1 MITPTPRLVVLLL
14 AGAPVGWAV
23 GAVFPAYQWA
33 AAIWVALLLLAAMLD
48 AGLAPSGA
56 ALALDVNLPE
66 TPGVGGAAEAVAVRA
81 SFRTRA
87 PARVEVAL
95 EANDRLAVSPPLCIA
110 RGEGKNLDAE
120 FDVRAV
126 RRGLGRLERVWLRWA
141 GPLGLA
147 RRQAALFVDRG
158 VTLEADFRGVREV
171 AMRMF
176 SQDSQA
182 GNKAQ
187 FDVGDGGEFNAL
199 REYQPGMDLRAADW
213 KQSARHNKVL
223 VKEFRTERNHPI
235 ILALD
240 TGRLMCEPVAG
251 LARMDRALNAAL
263 LLAYV
268 SLKIGD
274 RVGLFAFDAQPRV
287 ATGTIS
293 GVNAFALLRRQA
305 AAIDYSTEET
315 NFTLGLATLQ
325 TALDRRS
332 MIIILTEFA
341 DPTSAEL
348 MLESVGRLLRRHAV
362 LFVVL
367 RDDEVESLARARP
380 AVSDDV
386 ARAVVADAIWREREA
401 VMARLRRLGADIL
414 EAPAGSLGP
423 ALLDRYLAA
432 KRSARL

>member
-1 MITPTPRLVVLLL
+1 MITPTPRLVVLLAL
-14 AGAPVGWAV
+14 GAPAGWAL
-23 GAVFPAYQWA
+23 GAAYPAYQWA
-33 AAIWVALLLLAAMLD
+33 AAVWVALLLLAALLD

-56 ALALDVNLPE
+56 ALALEVQLPE
-66 TPGVGGAAEAVAVRA
+66 SPGVGGAPEPLAVHAR
-81 SFRTRA
+81 FRRRA
-87 PARVEVAL
+87 PPRVEVAL
-95 EANDRLAVSPPLCIA
+95 EANDRFSVSPPVCVA
-110 RGEGKNLDAE
+110 AGEGQALSAL
-120 FDVRAV
+120 FDVSAV

-147 RRQAALFVDRG
+147 RRQAALRVDRD
-158 VTLEADFRGVREV
+158 VPLTADFRGVREI
-171 AMRMF
+171 ALRMF
-176 SQDSQA
+176 SQDSRT

-187 FDVGDGGEFNAL
+187 FDIGDGGEFNAL
-199 REYQPGMDLRAADW
+199 HEYLPGMDLRAADW

-251 LARMDRALNAAL
+251 LARMDRALNAAM

-274 RVGLFAFDAQPRV
+274 RVGLFAFEAKPSV

-293 GVNAFALLRRQA
+293 GVNAFAHLRRQA
-305 AAIDYSTEET
+305 AGIDYSTEET

-325 TALDRRS
+325 ASLDRRS
-332 MIIILTEFA
+332 MIIIFTEFA

-367 RDDEVESLARARP
+367 RDDEVETLARARP
-380 AVSDDV
+380 SDPDDV
-386 ARAVVADAIWREREA
+386 SRAVVADAIWREREA
-401 VMARLRRLGADIL
+401 VMSRLRRLGADIL
-414 EAPAGSLGP
+414 EAPAAALGP